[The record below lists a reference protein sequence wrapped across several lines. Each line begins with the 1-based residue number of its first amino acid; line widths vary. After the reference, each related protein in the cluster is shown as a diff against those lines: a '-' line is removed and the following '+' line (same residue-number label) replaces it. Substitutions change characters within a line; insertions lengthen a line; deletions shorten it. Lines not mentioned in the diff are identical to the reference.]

1 MYLSKLRIWNF
12 RRYSMDGESFESAK
26 PGIEVDFKPG
36 LNVLIGENDTGKT
49 AIIDA
54 IKYVLRTQS
63 GEYFTLDEKDFH
75 KPDEYTQ
82 RAMELKIECRFDD
95 LSVADAGAF
104 LEWCDYDAS
113 SNKQY
118 LVVRLYAKR
127 VDGRIIQ
134 RFGVGENASFQMDWE
149 AREKL
154 RVVYLKPLRDALTDM
169 THGYKSRLAQI
180 LSALPAFKTDKAYGK
195 KHQLED
201 VYENLKAKVDSYFE
215 GDGGGSN
222 ILNELNDILTNH
234 FLRKDERRTAN
245 IQLTGSELP
254 DILRQLD
261 LVLEANKSGL
271 GSLNLLCIAA
281 ELLLYKDQRK
291 GLKLTLIEEL
301 EAHLHP
307 QYQLSLINYIKEQKG
322 IGQFILTTHSTV
334 LGSTIPLE
342 NLIVVKNGVAF
353 PMGSEYTKMAPSS
366 YKFLERF
373 LEATR
378 ANLFFAKG
386 VIIVEGDAENLL
398 IPTIA
403 EIIDRPLHR
412 YGVSIVNVG
421 STAFKRYADIFKR
434 KDRTD
439 FGVPV
444 AIITDLDVR
453 ALEYY
458 QDKQIDCPEKQTN
471 PTELE
476 EFRKIKTKEIENK
489 NDEGQIKIFLPKQWT
504 LEYEI
509 ACSKLYKYLWQA
521 ILIAK
526 QESNKSFCYNEELLN
541 KKYKEVEDKLLR
553 CHGKMCCSNGT
564 VPHDAQL
571 SYNIFKELNDKS
583 ASKAATAQYFA
594 DILLSQHE
602 KEVDDNSLDTIKQIL
617 LSDSYLE
624 YIVKAIEYVT
634 EPLKR

>member
-36 LNVLIGENDTGKT
+36 LNVLIGENDAGKT

-54 IKYVLRTQS
+54 IKYVLRAQS

-75 KPDEYTQ
+75 KLDENTQ
-82 RAMELKIECRFDD
+82 RATELKIECRFDD

-180 LSALPAFKTDKAYGK
+180 LSALPTFKTDKAYGK

-201 VYENLKAKVDSYFE
+201 DYENLKVKVDSYFK
-215 GDGGGSN
+215 DNGGGSK

-234 FLRKDERRTAN
+234 FLRKDEGRTAN

-281 ELLLYKDQRK
+281 ELLLYKEQRS

-322 IGQFILTTHSTV
+322 IGQFMLTTHSTV

-353 PMGSEYTKMAPSS
+353 PMGSEYTKMAPST
-366 YKFLERF
+366 YRFLERF

-403 EIIDRPLHR
+403 EIIGRPLHR

-434 KDRTD
+434 KDGND

-444 AIITDLDVR
+444 AIISDLDVR

-458 QDKQIDCPEKQTN
+458 QDKQIDYPEKQTN

-476 EFRKIKTKEIENK
+476 EFRKIKTKEIEDEN
-489 NDEGQIKIFLPKQWT
+489 NEGQIKIFLPKQWT

-509 ACSKLYKYLWQA
+509 ACSRLYKYLWQA
-521 ILIAK
+521 ILVAK
-526 QESNKSFCYNEELLN
+526 KENNKTFNYEQLLSAARN
-541 KKYKEVEDKLLR
+541 KVDAEMKK
-553 CHGKMCCSNGT
+553 CHGNTCCTYGT
-564 VPHDAQL
+564 VQHDAQL
-571 SYNIFKELNDKS
+571 SYNIFKMLNDKD
-583 ASKAATAQYFA
+583 ASKAATAQYLS
-594 DILLSQHE
+594 DILLRQHE
-602 KEVDDNSLDTIKQIL
+602 KEVDDNSLDTVKQIL
-617 LSDSYLE
+617 LSDPYLE

-634 EPLKR
+634 ESLKR

>member
-12 RRYSMDGESFESAK
+12 RRYSIVGESFDSSM
-26 PGIEVDFKPG
+26 PGIEVDFKEG

-54 IKYVLRTQS
+54 IRYVLRTQS

-75 KPDEYTQ
+75 KSAENAQ
-82 RAMELKIECRFDD
+82 RATELKIECRFDD

-104 LEWCDYDAS
+104 LEWCDYDLS
-113 SNKQY
+113 SKKQY
-118 LVVRLYAKR
+118 VVVRLYAKR

-180 LSALPAFKTDKAYGK
+180 LSALSAFKTAKVNGN

-201 VYENLKAKVDSYFE
+201 DYENLKAKVDNYFK
-215 GDGGGSN
+215 DNGGGSN

-234 FLRKDERRTAN
+234 FLRKDEKRTAN

-261 LVLEANKSGL
+261 LVLETNKSGL

-281 ELLLYKDQRK
+281 ELLLYKEQRD

-301 EAHLHP
+301 ESHLHP
-307 QYQLSLINYIKEQKG
+307 QYQLSLINYIKEQKS

-342 NLIVVKNGVAF
+342 NLIVVKNNDVF
-353 PMGSEYTKMAPSS
+353 PMGSQYTKMVPST

-403 EIIDRPLHR
+403 EIIGRPLHR

-434 KDRTD
+434 SDEKDFR
-439 FGVPV
+439 VPV

-453 ALEYY
+453 AMEYY
-458 QDKQIDCPEKQTN
+458 QDKGKPYLEKQTN
-471 PTELE
+471 LTELKE
-476 EFRKIKTKEIENK
+476 KRKARTEKLEREN
-489 NDEGQIKIFLPKQWT
+489 NDGRIKIFLPMQWT

-509 ACSKLYKYLWQA
+509 ACSQLYKYLWQA
-521 ILIAK
+521 ILVAK
-526 QESNKSFCYNEELLN
+526 
-541 KKYKEVEDKLLR
+541 KENNQRFDYEKLLLAAR
-553 CHGKMCCSNGT
+553 NEIDVAMKTCHGKTCSTNKT
-564 VPHDAQL
+564 VQNDAQL
-571 SYNIFKELNDKS
+571 AYDIFRDLNDGN
-583 ASKAATAQYFA
+583 ASKAATAQYLS
-594 DILLSQHE
+594 DILLRQHE
-602 KEVDDNSLDTIKQIL
+602 KEKNDNSPDTVKQIL
-617 LSDSYLE
+617 LSDPYLQ
-624 YIVKAIEYVT
+624 YIVQAIEYVT
-634 EPLKR
+634 NY